1 MKLCTLIIFLLF
13 INSISPD
20 TYLGKWKLTGGSI
33 IEIYRDGDV
42 FEGKII
48 QRSVFPLYNRDGLDN
63 NNPNPIL
70 RKRAIV
76 GLIILKNLYFKKN
89 ELSGGSIYNSDSGK
103 TYEVKLLID
112 ENNTNVCHVEILKEN
127 QIKKFK
133 IKRVL
138 D

>member
-1 MKLCTLIIFLLF
+1 MKFSAVIIFLLF
-13 INSISPD
+13 VTSISPD

-33 IEIYRDGDV
+33 IEIYRQGDV

-63 NNPNPIL
+63 NNPNLAL
-70 RKRAIV
+70 RKRAII
-76 GLIILKNLYFKKN
+76 GLVILKNLNFKEE

-103 TYEVKLLID
+103 TYKVKLLID
-112 ENNTNVCHVEILKEN
+112 KNNTNVCHVEIFKDN
-127 QIKKFK
+127 QKKKFK
-133 IKRVL
+133 LKRVL